1 MSNRKYVCFKCRT
14 AVRRE
19 ANTERSVLCPLC
31 GAEAVNLGYK
41 IPIPPKSKAKEWA
54 ALEKQISQEAS
65 EIMATKALERVQ
77 RIHHLE
83 KEIKRIEA
91 LPSNAGRQSLIKQ
104 LKQELESVSA

>member
-19 ANTERSVLCPLC
+19 ANSERSVLCPLC
-31 GAEAVNLGYK
+31 GSAAVNVGYK
-41 IPIPPKSKAKEWA
+41 VPIPPKSKGKEWA
-54 ALEKQISQEAS
+54 ALEKQLSQEAS
-65 EIMATKALERVQ
+65 EIIAAEALERVQ

-91 LPSNAGRQSLIKQ
+91 LPSNAGRQSLIRQ
-104 LKQELESVSA
+104 LKKELESVGV